1 MTSHKDWFRELM
13 KPDQPRY
20 VETRDDTTHPIRHV
34 GNVPFGNNGKQTYL
48 KNVMWQSKG
57 VVIGLSNFAKRE
69 SIGICEACQ
78 LGKQLGNQGTM
89 MDRSHER
96 GDTGSMQE

>member
-1 MTSHKDWFRELM
+1 MFAKGL
-13 KPDQPRY
+13 K
-20 VETRDDTTHPIRHV
+20 VETDLKLRHKTI
-34 GNVPFGNNGKQTYL
+34 NHINLEKLQN
-48 KNVMWQSKG
+48 MQSKG
-57 VVIGLSNFAKRE
+57 VVTKLPNFMERE